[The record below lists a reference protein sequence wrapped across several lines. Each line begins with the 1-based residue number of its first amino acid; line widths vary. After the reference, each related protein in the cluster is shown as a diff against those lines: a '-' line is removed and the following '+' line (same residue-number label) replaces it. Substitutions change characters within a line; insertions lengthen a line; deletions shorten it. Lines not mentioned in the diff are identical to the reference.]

1 MLLLLVL
8 LTWFWLLLLV
18 HLHDTCTCSGS
29 TYHEANL
36 KNDFD
41 LAQMYMD
48 MLMLVHTAYDVRMI
62 IMIYFD
68 VYADDYDLVTFTFCT
83 ELFAV
88 FRIHSWGLGLCRDT
102 P

>member
-1 MLLLLVL
+1 MIHVLVEDQ
-8 LTWFWLLLLV
+8 
-18 HLHDTCTCSGS
+18 HIMQ
-29 TYHEANL
+29 ANL

-41 LAQMYMD
+41 LAKC
-48 MLMLVHTAYDVRMI
+48 MLVHTAYDVRMI

>member
-1 MLLLLVL
+1 M
-8 LTWFWLLLLV
+8 
-18 HLHDTCTCSGS
+18 
-29 TYHEANL
+29 Y
-36 KNDFD
+36 K
-41 LAQMYMD
+41 YMD

>member
-1 MLLLLVL
+1 MIHVLVVDQHIMRRISKMTS
-8 LTWFWLLLLV
+8 TWPNV
-18 HLHDTCTCSGS
+18 
-29 TYHEANL
+29 Y
-36 KNDFD
+36 
-41 LAQMYMD
+41 